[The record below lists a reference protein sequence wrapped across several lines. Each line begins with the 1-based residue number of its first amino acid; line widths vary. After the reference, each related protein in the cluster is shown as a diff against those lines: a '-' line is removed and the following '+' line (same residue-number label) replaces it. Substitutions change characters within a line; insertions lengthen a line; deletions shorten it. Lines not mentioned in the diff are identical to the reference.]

1 MKLYTARQAHDVDTL
16 AINKIGIPSLVLME
30 HAARGIVEE
39 LELRFCSLCAH
50 KFIVLYGP
58 GNNGGD
64 ALAVARM
71 LLLKG
76 AEVIIVEALAKP
88 KTQDCKKEMHILLET
103 DKFMHSLNKIKPEK
117 VSKYIDD
124 SCIVIDGVFGTGF
137 KSSNKI
143 DKKIKK
149 LFEVASEAPYVVAVD
164 VPSGVD
170 VDTGVAAEWALTADL
185 TVTFALPK
193 VGLYVSPG
201 AVHSGEV
208 VVKELYTLANPSTT
222 PYELLDA
229 DNVRNLFWS
238 LRRKKESNKGSYGH
252 VLIISPELGMEGAV
266 TLCATAALKSG
277 AGLVSIAAVNEDA
290 KGLRKRM
297 PKLPPE
303 IMVKDF
309 DIKTIN
315 KYSVVVVGPGY
326 GKKRKKELKD
336 IIHNVKGPLV
346 IDADALNII
355 SEEAGLLSLVS
366 KNKNAILT
374 PHPGEMARLANIKD
388 VQIQRLNVLKLFV
401 MENDLNVILKG
412 YMSLIGSREGKI
424 FVNPTGNPGLSKG
437 GSGDVLSGMIAAFCA
452 QGLSIVDAGL
462 AGAYIHGLCADML
475 VEEGVSVLTITPTD
489 IVEEIGNA
497 LKCLIKNL

>member
-1 MKLYTARQAHDVDTL
+1 MKLYTAMQTRAVDTL
-16 AINKIGIPSLVLME
+16 AIKKIGIPSLVLME
-30 HAARGIVEE
+30 HAAKGVLEE

-50 KFIVLYGP
+50 RFVVLYGT

-64 ALAVARM
+64 ALVVARM

-88 KTQDCKKEMHILLET
+88 TSSDCEKEMKILLET
-103 DKFMHSLNKIKPEK
+103 DKFTRGLKKIKPEQ

-124 SCIVIDGVFGTGF
+124 ATIVIDGVFGTGF
-137 KSSNKI
+137 KRNSKVSP
-143 DKKIKK
+143 KIKK
-149 LFEVASEAPYVVAVD
+149 LFEVVSEAPYVVAID

-170 VDTGVAAEWALTADL
+170 VDTGVAEEWALTADL

-208 VVKELYTLANPSTT
+208 VVKDLYTFAGQEFT
-222 PYELLDA
+222 PYELLDEN
-229 DNVRNLFWS
+229 NVRNLFWH
-238 LRRKKESNKGSYGH
+238 LCRKKESHKGSYGH
-252 VLIISPELGMEGAV
+252 VLIMSPELGFEGAI

-277 AGLVSIAAVNEDA
+277 AGLVSIAAINENA
-290 KGLRKRM
+290 QSLRKRM

-309 DIKTIN
+309 DIKTLN

-326 GKKRKKELKD
+326 GKKRKKELKE
-336 IIHNVKGPLV
+336 ILKNVKGPLV
-346 IDADALNII
+346 LDADALNII
-355 SEEAGLLSLVS
+355 SEDKELLSLVS
-366 KNKNAILT
+366 KNKEAILT
-374 PHPGEMARLANIKD
+374 PHPGEMARLANVKD

-401 MENDLNVILKG
+401 MQHEVNVILKG
-412 YMSLIGSREGKI
+412 YMSLVASREGKV

-452 QGLSIVDAGL
+452 QGLSVVDAGL
-462 AGAYIHGLCADML
+462 LGTYIHGLCADML
-475 VEEGVSVLTITPTD
+475 VDDGVSVLTITPTD
-489 IVEEIGNA
+489 IIEEIGNA
-497 LKCLIKNL
+497 LKCLTKSL

>member
-1 MKLYTARQAHDVDTL
+1 MKLYTAKQTREVDSL
-16 AINKIGIPSLVLME
+16 AINKIGLPPLVLME
-30 HAARGIVEE
+30 HAARGVFEE
-39 LELRFCSLCAH
+39 LELRFCCLCAH

-64 ALAVARM
+64 ALALSRM

-76 AEVIIVEALAKP
+76 AEVILVEALAKP
-88 KTQDCKKEMHILLET
+88 ATQDCKKEMQILLQT
-103 DKFMHSLNKIKPEK
+103 DKLLSGLKKIKPEQ
-117 VSKYIDD
+117 VSKHIDD
-124 SCIVIDGVFGTGF
+124 TTIVIDGVFGTGF
-137 KSSNKI
+137 KKGNKI

-149 LFEVASEAPYVVAVD
+149 LFDAAAEAPYVVAID

-193 VGLYVSPG
+193 IGLYVSPG
-201 AVHSGEV
+201 AVHNGEV
-208 VVKELYTLANPSTT
+208 VVKDLYTLASPDAT

-229 DNVRNLFWS
+229 DNVKNLFWN

-277 AGLVSIAAVNEDA
+277 AGLVSVAAINESTQS
-290 KGLRKRM
+290 LRKRI

-303 IMVKDF
+303 VMVKDF
-309 DIKTIN
+309 DIKTLN
-315 KYSVVVVGPGY
+315 KYSVVVAGPGY
-326 GKKRKKELKD
+326 GKKRKKELKE
-336 IIHNVKGPLV
+336 IIKNVKGPLV
-346 IDADALNII
+346 LDADALNII
-355 SEEAGLLSLVS
+355 SEDKELLRLVG

-401 MENDLNVILKG
+401 LENDINLILKG
-412 YMSLIGSREGKI
+412 YMSLVASREGKI

-452 QGLSIVDAGL
+452 QGLSIVEAGL
-462 AGAYIHGLCADML
+462 AGVYVHGICADML
-475 VEEGVSVLTITPTD
+475 VDDGVSVLTITPTD
-489 IVEEIGNA
+489 IIEEIGNA
-497 LKCLIKNL
+497 LKCLIKNS